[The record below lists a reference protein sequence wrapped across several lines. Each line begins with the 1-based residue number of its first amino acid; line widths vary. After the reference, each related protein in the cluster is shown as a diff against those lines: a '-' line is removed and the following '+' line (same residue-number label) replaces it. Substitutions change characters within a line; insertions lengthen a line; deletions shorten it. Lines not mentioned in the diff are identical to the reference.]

1 MEQVIRFCATG
12 AGRIAY
18 AATGEGPALVFPT
31 WWVSDL
37 EANWADPSFR
47 SFFLALAERHTVL
60 RL

>member
-18 AATGEGPALVFPT
+18 AATGEGPALVFPA